1 MRLLLT
7 AATFTLLSMSALAT
21 EPVSPVQR
29 AVDGE
34 HRSAGSRARDVYRH
48 PRETLEFFGLR
59 PDMTVVEMWP
69 GSGWYT
75 EILAPV
81 LAESG
86 QLYTAQYS
94 ANPVAAYQ
102 RRYYG
107 AFLTML
113 GAHPDV
119 YRDVTVTT
127 FYPPYSLEIA
137 PRGSADMVLTFR
149 NLHNWIGDQRKDG
162 MSAALAFRSMYDALK
177 PGGVLGITDH
187 RWPED
192 GADADPFDTGYMKA
206 SEAIAMAEAAGFK
219 LVARS
224 EVNANARDTRD
235 YQEGVWTLPPSLAL
249 GETDREKYLA
259 IGESDRF
266 TLKFVKPLT
275 ATP

>member
-1 MRLLLT
+1 MQKLLT
-7 AATFTLLSMSALAT
+7 VLALCLLPMGSLASEPAAAI
-21 EPVSPVQR
+21 QR

-34 HRSAGSRARDVYRH
+34 HRSAENRARDKYRH

-69 GSGWYT
+69 GGGWYT
-75 EILAPV
+75 EILAPIV
-81 LAESG
+81 AGEG

-94 ANPVAAYQ
+94 PNPRAGYQ

-113 GAHPDV
+113 GSNPDI

-127 FYPPYSLEIA
+127 FYPPYQLEIA

-162 MSAALAFRSMYDALK
+162 ISASLAFRAMYDALK
-177 PGGVLGITDH
+177 PGGILGITDH
-187 RWPED
+187 RWPEGD
-192 GADADPFDTGYMKA
+192 NDADPFNSGYMKA
-206 SEAIAMAEAAGFK
+206 SEAIALAEAAGFK
-219 LVARS
+219 LAARS
-224 EVNANARDTRD
+224 EVNANPLDTHD
-235 YQEGVWTLPPSLAL
+235 HEQGVWTLPPSLAL
-249 GETDREKYLA
+249 GDKDREKYLE

-266 TLKFVKPLT
+266 TLKFVKP
-275 ATP
+275 AVAAP

>member
-7 AATFTLLSMSALAT
+7 ALALCLLPVTPMAS
-21 EPVSPVQR
+21 EPVKAIQT
-29 AVDGE
+29 AIDGE
-34 HRSAGSRARDVYRH
+34 HRSEENRARDKFRH
-48 PRETLEFFGLR
+48 PLETLEFFGLR

-69 GSGWYT
+69 GGGWYT
-75 EILAPV
+75 QILAPV
-81 LAESG
+81 VAAEG
-86 QLYTAQYS
+86 RLYTAQYS
-94 ANPVAAYQ
+94 VNPQAGYQ

-113 GAHPDV
+113 GSNPDV

-127 FYPPYSLEIA
+127 FYPPYQLEIA

-162 MSAALAFRSMYDALK
+162 VSATLAFRAMYDALK
-177 PGGVLGITDH
+177 PGGILGITDH

-192 GADADPFDTGYMKA
+192 QSDADPYNTGYMKA

-224 EVNANARDTRD
+224 EV
-235 YQEGVWTLPPSLAL
+235 QSTL
-249 GETDREKYLA
+249 
-259 IGESDRF
+259 
-266 TLKFVKPLT
+266 
-275 ATP
+275 

>member
-7 AATFTLLSMSALAT
+7 ALSLSLLPITPMAS
-21 EPVSPVQR
+21 EPANAIQK

-34 HRSAGSRARDVYRH
+34 HRSADNRARDKYRH
-48 PRETLEFFGLR
+48 PGETLEFFGLR

-75 EILAPV
+75 QILAPIV
-81 LAESG
+81 AAEG
-86 QLYTAQYS
+86 RLYTAQYS
-94 ANPVAAYQ
+94 ANPRAGYQ

-113 GAHPDV
+113 GNNADI
-119 YRDVTVTT
+119 YRDVAVTT
-127 FYPPYSLEIA
+127 FYPPYQLEIA
-137 PRGSADMVLTFR
+137 PPGSADMVLTFR

-162 MSAALAFRSMYDALK
+162 VSATLAFKAMYDALK
-177 PGGVLGITDH
+177 PGGILGITDH

-192 GADADPFDTGYMKA
+192 ASDADPFNTGYMKA
-206 SEAIAMAEAAGFK
+206 SEAIALAEAAGFK

-224 EVNANARDTRD
+224 EVNANPRDTHD
-235 YQEGVWTLPPSLAL
+235 YEEGVWTLPPSLAL
-249 GETDREKYLA
+249 GEKDREKYLA

-266 TLKFVKPLT
+266 TLKFVKPAVT
-275 ATP
+275 TP

>member
-1 MRLLLT
+1 MRLFLT
-7 AATFTLLSMSALAT
+7 ALALSLLPVTPMAS
-21 EPVSPVQR
+21 EPVKAIQT
-29 AVDGE
+29 AIDGE
-34 HRSAGSRARDVYRH
+34 HRSAENRARDKYRH

-75 EILAPV
+75 QILAPV
-81 LAESG
+81 VAAEG
-86 QLYTAQYS
+86 HLYTAQYS
-94 ANPVAAYQ
+94 ANPRAGYQ

-113 GAHPDV
+113 GSNPDV

-127 FYPPYSLEIA
+127 FYPPYQLEIA
-137 PRGSADMVLTFR
+137 PPGSADMVLTFR

-162 MSAALAFRSMYDALK
+162 VSAALAFRAMYDALK
-177 PGGVLGITDH
+177 PGGILGITDH

-192 GADADPFDTGYMKA
+192 QSDADPFNTGYMKA
-206 SEAIAMAEAAGFK
+206 SEAIALAEAAGFK

-224 EVNANARDTRD
+224 EVNANPRDTHD
-235 YQEGVWTLPPSLAL
+235 YEKGVWTLPPSLAL

-266 TLKFVKPLT
+266 TLKFVKPDG